1 MVVVSSFT
9 AGVGWKK
16 EGKNVR
22 IYERT
27 KRENQRTERESEKWE
42 RRGKGKVRNN
52 RGEGG
57 WEVGEWGEKETW
69 GGQLKIKN

>member
-1 MVVVSSFT
+1 MDIERKRLMVVVSSFT

-27 KRENQRTERESEKWE
+27 KRENQRTERESEK
-42 RRGKGKVRNN
+42 
-52 RGEGG
+52 
-57 WEVGEWGEKETW
+57 
-69 GGQLKIKN
+69 